1 MYQIPEWIKNLIQK
15 HPEYF
20 EEDKIS
26 FLYKKVGDIRGT
38 QLGPFTVRDLT
49 EFLLGA
55 EINPLEYIQDA
66 VNRYMF
72 LRLNLPETNIILNES
87 ISQIEASAFE
97 GSNIVTLNT
106 NEVISINHS
115 AFKDC
120 TQLTKVIMPQV
131 GEIQS
136 NTFENCSA
144 LTEVDWKSCAQGF
157 VSGEAFRGCTSLK
170 RLEIPDGVYY
180 LGRRF
185 LRDSG
190 VEDLYLPDTLEDV
203 DILAFAS
210 APALKNVYYGGTV
223 EQWSRV
229 NTVGL
234 IKTSSV
240 KTFHCIDG
248 DYTIIDN

>member
-1 MYQIPEWIKNLIQK
+1 MYQIPEWIRDLIQE

-26 FLYKKVGDIRGT
+26 SLYKKVCNIRGT
-38 QLGPFTVRDLT
+38 QLGPFAVHDLT

-55 EINPLEYIQDA
+55 EINPLEYIQDTIG
-66 VNRYMF
+66 RYMF
-72 LRLNLPETNIILNES
+72 LRLNLPKTNIVLNEN
-87 ISQIEASAFE
+87 ISQIEVSAFE

-106 NEVISINHS
+106 NKVTSINNS

-120 TQLTKVIMPQV
+120 AQLTKVVMPQV
-131 GEIQS
+131 EEIES
-136 NTFENCSA
+136 HTFENCSA
-144 LTEVDWKSCAQGF
+144 LTEVDWKLQSQGF
-157 VSGEAFRGCTSLK
+157 VGGEAFKGCTSL
-170 RLEIPDGVYY
+170 RGLEIPDGVYY
-180 LGRRF
+180 LGSCF

-190 VEDLYLPDTLEDV
+190 VENLYLPDTLEDI

-223 EQWSRV
+223 EQWSHI
-229 NTVGL
+229 NNVGL

-240 KTFHCIDG
+240 KIFHCIDG
-248 DYTIIDN
+248 DYTITDK